1 MKCTLLK
8 VFLTLLIVL
17 PTCLLRAQTGCD
29 NLPGDKYF
37 GKAKI
42 TVKLDYLSN
51 IPETDVPFDRWFY
64 LQKKVPSS
72 VRISD
77 VAFSEPVQ
85 RGGTTNSE
93 ILCFDQKPIKDDEGY
108 DSVTILIPPLNPNS
122 RYELA
127 FLSNLDDG
135 RKQKFLEVFLSISA
149 NKPDTT
155 LKLYRLYGQEKKNRN
170 KQPTISDLKNY
181 YDQHLKEKITK
192 YESETNEYSKGLIK
206 KEIFDILDKSA
217 LKDTTRKMPAFEK
230 SLLTNKIYLMRL
242 TSILIDYYIGN
253 TEEAYLRFKRLHF
266 ETNTTW
272 TDFEKFVK
280 HQLNKQTL
288 LTETDS
294 TNLTAETINSSLI
307 ITAIRD
313 KIKDG
318 GPYSD
323 WQELI
328 SVIED
333 QIAKNNEL
341 ANVSSCLAWDKIRE
355 AIHIRIAQKDQKI
368 NWQAAEQFLDATFAD
383 YAGFGCE
390 KYGRTRKIISDL
402 AEVNKE
408 VEVTRTV
415 DIFRMAST
423 ESLGVQN
430 FDFKTRNSYRLVPD
444 FGYVVYGF
452 RPGTFFGGS
461 PYVGVAYNLRSF
473 DPDIPLNKIR
483 SALAYHEY
491 LSFNIGL
498 AFSSVAKTDYRDDL
512 LGNRNLLTGMGIRVT
527 QGVKINLGTLWYNRL
542 DDNPLI
548 DRKKVRGVF
557 YLGFSLDF
565 RLQEL
570 LGDFAGIFSGNFLPK
585 GK

>member
-1 MKCTLLK
+1 M
-8 VFLTLLIVL
+8 
-17 PTCLLRAQTGCD
+17 
-29 NLPGDKYF
+29 
-37 GKAKI
+37 
-42 TVKLDYLSN
+42 
-51 IPETDVPFDRWFY
+51 
-64 LQKKVPSS
+64 
-72 VRISD
+72 
-77 VAFSEPVQ
+77 
-85 RGGTTNSE
+85 
-93 ILCFDQKPIKDDEGY
+93 
-108 DSVTILIPPLNPNS
+108 
-122 RYELA
+122 
-127 FLSNLDDG
+127 
-135 RKQKFLEVFLSISA
+135 FLSISA

-181 YDQHLKEKITK
+181 YDQYLKEKITK
-192 YESETNEYSKGLIK
+192 YELETNEYSKGLIK
-206 KEIFDILDKSA
+206 KEIFEILDTSA
-217 LKDTTRKMPAFEK
+217 LKDTTKKVPAFEK
-230 SLLTNKIYLMRL
+230 SLLANKMYLLRL

-253 TEEAYLRFKRLHF
+253 TEEAYLRFRRLHF
-266 ETNTTW
+266 GTNTTW
-272 TDFEKFVK
+272 NNFEKFVR

-288 LTETDS
+288 LTDTDS
-294 TNLTAETINSSLI
+294 TNLTAETISSGLI
-307 ITAIRD
+307 LNAIRD

-318 GPYSD
+318 GQYTD

-328 SVIED
+328 SLIED
-333 QIAKNNEL
+333 HIAKNNEL
-341 ANVSSCLAWDKIRE
+341 ANVSSCLVWDKIRE
-355 AIHIRIAQKDQKI
+355 AIHIKITQKDPDPKI
-368 NWQAAEQFLDATFAD
+368 NWQEAEQFLDATFAD

-408 VEVTRTV
+408 IEISRTV

-423 ESLGVQN
+423 EILGVQN

-473 DPDIPLNKIR
+473 DPDIPLNKIK
-483 SALAYHEY
+483 SALTYREF

-512 LGNRNLLTGMGIRVT
+512 LGSRNLLTGVGVRVT
-527 QGVKINLGTLWYNRL
+527 QGVKVNLGTLWYNRL

-548 DRKKVRGVF
+548 DRKRIRGVF